1 MTGALANHL
10 WQSTVF
16 VVVAWLLT
24 IALRRCE
31 ARVRYALWFA
41 ASAKFLFP
49 FTLFVALGSQLDW
62 IPTGRPMAPP
72 VVSAALAYV
81 GEPFSA
87 PLPIE
92 APTPLVSPDQVD
104 PSQLA
109 VLVIWASGSL
119 LVACVRFR
127 LWRRV
132 RTMVRASR
140 PYQAPRLP
148 AGIEVRSVRRLMEP
162 GVAGVWHPILL
173 VPEGIEDH
181 LTPRQ
186 LDAVLAHELS
196 HIRRR
201 DNLTAAVHMLVE
213 AVFWFHPLVWWI
225 GVRLVQ
231 ERERACDE
239 DVLQCGG
246 DPHAYVEGILNVCK
260 RYVETP
266 LACVAGVGGADLRSR
281 VERIL
286 RSDIGRRLNA
296 AQKVALGV
304 AAIAACSVPIAIGAA
319 SQAPPSTEA
328 ERPRFEVASVRRNT
342 AGSGLI
348 GGDCRGVDSAT
359 NGPGVIAGL
368 VAAAGGRPTAPGR
381 CRFVRSTLREL
392 IIYAYDIPPRNAAW
406 ALTGGPGWMDADRF
420 DFEATSPTLVG
431 VAEMKLMLQV
441 ALEERFSLRVRR
453 DTAETSGY
461 ALTVAIGGPRLE
473 QAADADAPERWSGAL
488 VGGTLTALSTTVAR
502 LAGVLSTRLGRPV
515 EDRTGLAGTYDLSL
529 AWTPGDGEVSPF
541 GGRLPPEIL
550 EQLQGRP
557 DPLGASLFTALEEQ
571 LGLRLMP
578 QPVSSERL
586 VVERAERPSEN

>member
-24 IALRRCE
+24 MVLRRSE
-31 ARVRYALWFA
+31 ARVRHALWLA
-41 ASAKFLFP
+41 ASAKFLVP
-49 FTLFVALGSQLDW
+49 FALFVALGSQLDW
-62 IPTGRPMAPP
+62 APTGRPLAPP
-72 VVSAALAYV
+72 AVSAALSRV

-92 APTPLVSPDQVD
+92 APTSIESPGQVD
-104 PSQLA
+104 PLQLA
-109 VLVIWASGSL
+109 VLAIWAGGAL

-132 RTMVRASR
+132 RTMVRTGR
-140 PYQAPRLP
+140 PYLAPRLP
-148 AGIEVRSVRRLMEP
+148 AGIDVRSVRHLMEP
-162 GVAGVWHPILL
+162 GVAGIWHPVLL

-186 LDAVLAHELS
+186 LDAVLVHEQC

-201 DNLTAAVHMLVE
+201 DNLTATFHMGVE

-239 DVLQCGG
+239 DVLRRGG
-246 DPHAYVEGILNVCK
+246 DPHDYVEGILSVCR
-260 RYVETP
+260 RYVEAP
-266 LACVAGVGGADLRSR
+266 LACVAGVGGADLRTR
-281 VERIL
+281 VESIL
-286 RSDIGRRLNA
+286 RFDTGRRLNA
-296 AQKVALGV
+296 AQRVALGL
-304 AAIAACSVPIAIGAA
+304 AAIVPLAVPITIGA
-319 SQAPPSTEA
+319 SQAGPPSTE
-328 ERPRFEVASVRRNT
+328 ERPRFEVASVRRNME
-342 AGSGLI
+342 GSGLI
-348 GGDCRGVDSAT
+348 GGDCRGVDSAM
-359 NGPGVIAGL
+359 NGSGVIAGL
-368 VAAAGGRPTAPGR
+368 AAAAGGRPTAPGR

-420 DFEATSPTLVG
+420 DFEATSQTLVG

-453 DTAETSGY
+453 DVAETSGY
-461 ALTVAIGGPRLE
+461 ALTVATGGPRVE
-473 QAADADAPERWSGAL
+473 RATDADAPERWSGGL
-488 VGGTLTALSTTVAR
+488 VGGTLTASNTSTAR

-515 EDRTGLAGTYDLSL
+515 EDRTGLTGAYDLSL
-529 AWTPGDGEVSPF
+529 SWTPGDGEASPF

-550 EQLQGRP
+550 EKLQSP
-557 DPLGASLFTALEEQ
+557 ADPLGPSLFTALEEQ
-571 LGLRLMP
+571 LGLRLIP

-586 VVERAERPSEN
+586 IVERAERPSEN